1 MTGDARIVVGVDGST
16 NSLVAVDW
24 ALAEAGRLDARVVL
38 CHVGR
43 ASGGR
48 ASGGLGGDGED
59 ALSAAERMLARGVRY
74 ARGRAPN
81 VEAIPEPRSGG
92 PAQQLLAA
100 ASGAVLL
107 VVGARGDGGFH
118 GLRLGSVSAQV
129 ARHAHGTVVVVPNL
143 GDRAGAERDPQIVVG
158 VDGSPGSDDA
168 LAFAFA
174 EAVRRKAGVRAVHVF
189 DAATMQA
196 MATLPQEDLYRLHV
210 SAADTLRG
218 LLRAHARAHPAVE
231 VSRELLSGAPAA
243 TLAAASATAELLV
256 LGSRGH
262 GDIATLMLGSTS
274 NTVLHN
280 AQCPVAVV
288 RGDPRSGRA
297 HPRRRTV
304 TRFAPKPSADIR
316 G

>member
-1 MTGDARIVVGVDGST
+1 MNTDANTDMNTGARIVVGVDGSA
-16 NSLVAVDW
+16 NSLAAVNW
-24 ALAEAGRLDARVVL
+24 ALAEAGRLDAMVVL

-43 ASGGR
+43 ATGAR
-48 ASGGLGGDGED
+48 RGDLEG
-59 ALSAAERMLARGVRY
+59 ALPAAERMLARALRHT
-74 ARGRAPN
+74 RRRAPD
-81 VEAIPEPRSGG
+81 VRVIAEPRAGS
-92 PAQQLLAA
+92 PAQQLLGAA
-100 ASGAVLL
+100 AGAGLL
-107 VVGARGDGGFH
+107 VVGARGGGGFH

-129 ARHAHGTVVVVPNL
+129 ARHAQGTVVVVPSV
-143 GDRAGAERDPQIVVG
+143 GDRADGDRQVVVG
-158 VDGSPGSDDA
+158 VDGSRGGDDA

-174 EAVRRKAGVRAVHVF
+174 EAARRRACVRAVHVF
-189 DAATMQA
+189 DAGTMQA
-196 MATLPQEDLYRLHV
+196 MASLRQVDLNRLRV

-218 LLRAHARAHPAVE
+218 LLGLHASVHPGVE
-231 VSRELLSGAPAA
+231 VSCELLSGAPAT

-288 RGDPRSGRA
+288 RSPPGRSRAPRGASGSEEA
-297 HPRRRTV
+297 RTG
-304 TRFAPKPSADIR
+304 AA